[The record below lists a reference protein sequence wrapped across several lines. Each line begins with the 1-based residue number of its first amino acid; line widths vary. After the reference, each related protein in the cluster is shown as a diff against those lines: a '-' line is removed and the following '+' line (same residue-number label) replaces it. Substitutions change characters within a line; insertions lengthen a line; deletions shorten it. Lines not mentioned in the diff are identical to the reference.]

1 MPSYT
6 VAELRALTLR
16 KLRQSDTSR
25 YSLSKGTADYGWID
39 DEIELAE
46 EEFVRLSKCL
56 RTYAIVQLKTNIRVY
71 RLPSDFI
78 DLMAAYYY
86 HSSLAEGYKE
96 LVVTTIEKLNDDAS
110 DWRSATGTPNT
121 IYIDRKHGKGE
132 VLGLYY
138 IPSADG
144 AAITFAN
151 ANAEEVEW
159 LCPLYYGRTDFGRVV
174 RYGSDDSYVLST
186 SDTELVD
193 AEVSDGN
200 LLLEYYR
207 LPIQRDEIP
216 PEANQLIPTR
226 AAGKLLSD
234 MPEDS
239 AEYKRSMAL
248 EQQFMDGV
256 QTYINRRKR
265 SLSGQELQSKA
276 MVWGWQKGFQH
287 NKDLP

>member
-6 VAELRALTLR
+6 TAELRALTLR
-16 KLRQSDTSR
+16 KLRASDTTRFCSTSESDN
-25 YSLSKGTADYGWID
+25 YDWID

-46 EEFVRLSKCL
+46 EEFVRLTKCL
-56 RTYAIVQLKTNIRVY
+56 RTYAIIQLKTNIRVY

-86 HSSLAEGYKE
+86 HSSLADGYKE

-110 DWRSATGTPNT
+110 DWRTATGTPGT

-132 VLGLYY
+132 VLGLRY

-144 AAITFAN
+144 GAITFAN
-151 ANAEEVEW
+151 ANAAEVTW
-159 LCPLYYGRTDFGRVV
+159 LCPYYFGRTDFGRVV
-174 RYGSDDSYVLST
+174 RYGSEDTYVLST

-200 LLLEYYR
+200 ILLEYYR
-207 LPIQRDEIP
+207 LPLQRDEIP

-226 AAGKLLSD
+226 AASKLLSD
-234 MPEDS
+234 LPEDS
-239 AEYKRSMAL
+239 AEYKRAETL
-248 EQQFMDGV
+248 EKQFFAGV
-256 QTYINRRKR
+256 EMYINRAKR
-265 SLSGQELQSKA
+265 SLSGHELQSKA
-276 MVWGWQKGFQH
+276 MVWGWQKGMQFY
-287 NKDLP
+287 KDLP